1 MGASLACA
9 KVRGD
14 NLVCPWHGLELG
26 DEPHGRWRPLP
37 THDDGVLVWVRL
49 SEETAHAPGEAPT
62 PAPILA
68 PRPARF
74 LSGVVRME
82 AECDPSDILA
92 NRLDPWHGAHYH
104 PHSFARLKVLAD
116 EPDRLLVRVAY
127 RVFGPL
133 AVEVDA
139 TFHCPDPRTIVMTI
153 VGGEGVGS
161 VVETHATPLGP
172 GRCAVLEATLATSER
187 PGFKWALGA
196 GRLLRPLIERRAA
209 RLWVEDVAY
218 AERRFRQR
226 ARTGAPADDPRR
238 GGVGEAW
245 RVAAR
250 GASSV
255 RRRGRE
261 TAARGARRS
270 RSARPRGLWWGGLQ
284 DVSSHMSLEECLN
297 RHVCSSMFYKHVRSR
312 STGRP
317 RRVERG
323 ERAPVM
329 RGARSGWGARI
340 FGGAWSSAGSERR

>member
-1 MGASLACA
+1 MTRLYTFGNAPGVPGEAHSEAPDWVQANPGRIEKALQRALTLSGGGWFAVDARERIGRTPRAYAVDGHELVLWRTGDGSVRAAPEACPHMGASLACA
-9 KVRGD
+9 RVRGD
-14 NLVCPWHGLELG
+14 NLICPWHGLELG

-37 THDDGVLVWVRL
+37 THDDGVLVWVQL
-49 SEETAHAPGEAPT
+49 SEEAGHAEAPT

-68 PRPARF
+68 PRPAQF

-127 RVFGPL
+127 RVLGPL

-172 GRCAVLEATLATSER
+172 GRCVVLEATLATSER
-187 PGFKWALGA
+187 PGFKLALGA

-209 RLWVEDVAY
+209 RLWLEDVAY

-226 ARTGAPADDPRR
+226 ARAPVRLR
-238 GGVGEAW
+238 TIRGEA
-245 RVAAR
+245 
-250 GASSV
+250 
-255 RRRGRE
+255 E
-261 TAARGARRS
+261 
-270 RSARPRGLWWGGLQ
+270 
-284 DVSSHMSLEECLN
+284 
-297 RHVCSSMFYKHVRSR
+297 
-312 STGRP
+312 
-317 RRVERG
+317 
-323 ERAPVM
+323 
-329 RGARSGWGARI
+329 
-340 FGGAWSSAGSERR
+340 

>member
-1 MGASLACA
+1 MTRLFTFGNPPAAPAEAHSEAPDWVQANPGRIDRALQRALALPGGGWFAVDARERIGRTPRAYAVDGHELVLWRAGDGSVRAAPEACPHMGASLACA
-9 KVRGD
+9 RVRGD

-37 THDDGVLVWVRL
+37 THDDGVLVWVQM
-49 SEETAHAPGEAPT
+49 SEETGGSEAAS

-68 PRPARF
+68 PRPDRF
-74 LSGVVRME
+74 LAGVVRME

-116 EPDRLLVRVAY
+116 EPDHLLVRVAY
-127 RVFGPL
+127 RVLGPL

-172 GRCAVLEATLATSER
+172 GRCAVLEATLATSDR
-187 PGFKWALGA
+187 PGFKLALGA

-226 ARTGAPADDPRR
+226 ARAPVRLR
-238 GGVGEAW
+238 TIRGEA
-245 RVAAR
+245 
-250 GASSV
+250 
-255 RRRGRE
+255 E
-261 TAARGARRS
+261 
-270 RSARPRGLWWGGLQ
+270 
-284 DVSSHMSLEECLN
+284 
-297 RHVCSSMFYKHVRSR
+297 
-312 STGRP
+312 
-317 RRVERG
+317 
-323 ERAPVM
+323 
-329 RGARSGWGARI
+329 
-340 FGGAWSSAGSERR
+340 